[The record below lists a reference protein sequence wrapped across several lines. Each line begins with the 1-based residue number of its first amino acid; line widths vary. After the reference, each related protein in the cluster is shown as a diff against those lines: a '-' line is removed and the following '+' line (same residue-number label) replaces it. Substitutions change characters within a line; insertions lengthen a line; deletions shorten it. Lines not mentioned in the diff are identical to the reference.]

1 MNVYQIITERVV
13 KLLEAGVI
21 PWKKP
26 WDSTLGAPRNFA
38 TKKLYRGINVFLLS
52 NHSFKSPYWMTF
64 LQIAGMGGSV
74 KAGAKATPVI
84 FWKLLKQGAAAT
96 SVNADGDE
104 QVGGDTIPLLRYYNV
119 FNVEQTNGITVPE
132 EPTRIFNPI
141 EECEQIVSAMPNR
154 PTIQHNGNKAFYSP
168 PKDFVNMP
176 AQEAFNSPEEYYC
189 ALFHELTHSTGHESR
204 LKRSG
209 ITDCHHFGETDYS
222 KEELVAEIGAAF
234 LCGTAG
240 IENRTIDNSA
250 AYIAS
255 WLKCL
260 ENDNKLVVHA
270 AAQAQRAT
278 DFILGQLPSNRE

>member
-1 MNVYQIITERVV
+1 MNVYQIITDRVV
-13 KLLEAGVI
+13 KLLESGVI

-38 TKKLYRGINVFLLS
+38 TKKFYRGINVFLLS
-52 NHSFKSPYWMTF
+52 NHPFKSPYWMTF

-74 KAGAKATPVI
+74 KAGAKSTPVI
-84 FWKLLKQGAAAT
+84 FWKLLKQAAEPT
-96 SVNADGDE
+96 SVNTYGDA
-104 QVGGDTIPLLRYYNV
+104 QVGGDAIPLLRYYNV

-132 EPTRIFNPI
+132 ESPRIFNPI
-141 EECEQIVSAMPNR
+141 QECEQIVSAMPNR
-154 PTIQHNGNKAFYSP
+154 PTIQHNGNEAFYSP

-176 AQEAFNSPEEYYC
+176 SQEAFNSPEKYYC

-209 ITDCHHFGETDYS
+209 ITDRHHFGETDYS
-222 KEELVAEIGAAF
+222 KEELVAEMGAAF

-240 IENRTIDNSA
+240 IENRTIGNSA
-250 AYIAS
+250 AYISS

-260 ENDNKLVVHA
+260 EDDNKLVVHA
-270 AAQAQRAT
+270 AAQAQRAA
-278 DFILGQLPSNRE
+278 DYILRAHAF